1 MVHPS
6 FKDYFSDAAAEY
18 ATFRPRYPAA
28 LFDFVASLAPE
39 RRVAWDCATGSGQ
52 AAVPLADRF
61 GRVIATDASAEQ
73 LAHATPHPRV
83 EYGVALADDSGIE
96 RESVDLVTVAQALH
110 WFDVDAFYAEV
121 RRVLRP
127 SGAIAVWT
135 YGDVHTGDAV
145 LDDRLHHFAHGTLGP
160 WWPPERA
167 HVDAGYRTLPFPFH
181 EVEAPSFVL
190 EHRWT
195 LPELAGYLRSWS
207 ATLRWQAAHA
217 ADPVAPLE
225 AELRPLW
232 GDPDRPRTVIW
243 PLVVR
248 AGYVEGRQEPG
259 TRN

>member
-1 MVHPS
+1 MHS
-6 FKDYFSDAAAEY
+6 FRDHFSARAATY
-18 ATFRPRYPAA
+18 AACRPTYPDA
-28 LFDFVASLAPE
+28 LFDWIAGLVT
-39 RRVAWDCATGSGQ
+39 RRDVAWDCGTGSGQ
-52 AAVPLADRF
+52 AAVALAARF
-61 GRVIATDASAEQ
+61 AHVHATDASAAQ
-73 LAHATPHPRV
+73 LAHAVPHARV
-83 EYGVALADDSGIE
+83 SYAVAPAERSGLPE
-96 RESVDLVTVAQALH
+96 RSVDLVTVAQALH

-135 YGDVHTGDAV
+135 YGDVHTGDAA
-145 LDDRLHHFAHGTLGP
+145 LDDRLHRFAHGTLGP

-217 ADPVAPLE
+217 TDPVAPLE